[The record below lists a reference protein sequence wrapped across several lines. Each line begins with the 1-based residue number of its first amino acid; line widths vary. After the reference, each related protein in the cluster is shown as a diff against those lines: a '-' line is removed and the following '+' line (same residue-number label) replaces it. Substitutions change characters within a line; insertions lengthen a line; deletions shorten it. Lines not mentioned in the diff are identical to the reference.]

1 MGLKNAGQSFQ
12 RLMDHIFGDMKTL
25 FVYMDDLLIF
35 SEDEQSHIKTVEEV
49 LRRLDENG
57 LSISIKKCVFGAK
70 ELEFVGYNV
79 DSKGIKPLPKK
90 LTAIASFPPPLRNRN
105 TFWVS

>member
-79 DSKGIKPLPKK
+79 DSKGIKPLPRK
-90 LTAIASFPPPLRNRN
+90 LTAIASFPPP
-105 TFWVS
+105 